1 MLFPAQVTINIYDS
15 NFTHSE
21 GIENNIE
28 FTIFAQSETN
38 NVNRR
43 LTECSI
49 SLVYAKI
56 YP

>member
-1 MLFPAQVTINIYDS
+1 MLFPAQLTINIYDS

-21 GIENNIE
+21 GIENNTE
-28 FTIFAQSETN
+28 FTILTQSETN
-38 NVNRR
+38 NINGR

-56 YP
+56 HP